1 MMPMPGPPVFPP
13 IGLRLSRTAHAVS
26 QAFERA
32 MAEAGGSA
40 SSWQVLLLVRSEQW
54 GTQSKLAEAMG
65 VSGATVT
72 HHLNALEAQ
81 GLVRRWRDDS
91 NRRVQRVELTGE
103 GAALF
108 DRLREVAMAH
118 DARLRSKLT
127 EAEAQQLGEL
137 LDKLRAGLEP
147 S

>member
-1 MMPMPGPPVFPP
+1 MTSMPGPPVFPP

-32 MAEAGGSA
+32 MADAGGSA

-72 HHLNALEAQ
+72 HHLNALETQ
-81 GLVRRWRDDS
+81 GLVRRWRDDA
-91 NRRVQRVELTGE
+91 NRRVQRVELTDD

-108 DRLREVAMAH
+108 ERLRTAAVAH
-118 DARLRSKLT
+118 DARLRSKLSVEET
-127 EAEAQQLGEL
+127 AQLGAL
-137 LDKLRAGLEP
+137 LDKLRAGLD
-147 S
+147 SG